1 MRPSP
6 STERRREAAE
16 SLAVEALGYLAADET
31 RLERFLSLSGLG
43 PENLRAAA
51 SAPGF
56 FAAVLDHVAGDETLL
71 LAFAGNGGHDPA
83 EVLRARDT
91 LAPPALEMP

>member
-1 MRPSP
+1 MRSSP
-6 STERRREAAE
+6 STDRRREAAE
-16 SLAVEALGYLAADET
+16 SLAVEALGFLADDDT

-71 LAFAGNGGHDPA
+71 LAYAAHGGHAPT
-83 EVLRARDT
+83 EVVRARDV
-91 LAPPALEMP
+91 LAPPTLEMP